1 MKNDKWLTLD
11 ELAKYLKVS
20 RTKLY
25 RMAQNNEIPAS
36 KVGVLW
42 RFDREEID
50 DWVKKQR
57 PGAPIRQRDA
67 AGHNGEGEE

>member
-11 ELAKYLKVS
+11 ELAEYLKVS
-20 RTKLY
+20 RSKLY

-50 DWVKKQR
+50 AWVKSQR
-57 PGAPIRQRDA
+57 PGAPGPRRDET
-67 AGHNGEGEE
+67 GHNGEGEE

>member
-50 DWVKKQR
+50 VWVKNQR
-57 PGAPIRQRDA
+57 PGTPIRQRDA
-67 AGHNGEGEE
+67 TGHNGESEE